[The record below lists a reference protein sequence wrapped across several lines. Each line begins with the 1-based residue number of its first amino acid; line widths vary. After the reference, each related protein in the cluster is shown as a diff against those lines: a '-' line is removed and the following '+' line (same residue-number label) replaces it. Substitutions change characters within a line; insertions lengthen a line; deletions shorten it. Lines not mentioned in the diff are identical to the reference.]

1 MITIDEVVTKLYTK
15 LKTLGIPVFKY
26 RSPIDYKGTF
36 IVINSLPLQGR
47 VEQQG
52 VFNVNL
58 YTDNNSNGTPNS
70 VELNKY
76 AKQIVDIVDND
87 WSNSEL
93 IEYQQS
99 GYLYEETQTFI
110 NTRVNYRKLNYK

>member
-15 LKTLGIPVFKY
+15 LKTLGITVFKY
-26 RSPIDYKGTF
+26 RSPLNHKGTF
-36 IVINSLPLQGR
+36 IVINPLTLQGR
-47 VEQQG
+47 IEQQG

-76 AKQIVDIVDND
+76 AKQIIDIVDND
-87 WSNSEL
+87 WSKSEL

>member
-1 MITIDEVVTKLYTK
+1 MITIDEVVTKLFTR
-15 LKTLGIPVFKY
+15 LKTIGIPVFKY
-26 RSPIDYKGTF
+26 RSPIDEKGTF
-36 IVINSLPLQGR
+36 VVIAPIALQGR

-58 YTDNNSNGTPNS
+58 YTDNNKNGTPNS
-70 VELNKY
+70 VELNRY
-76 AKQIVDIVDND
+76 AKQIIDIVDNN
-87 WSNSEL
+87 WSNAEL

-99 GYLYEETQTFI
+99 GYIYEEIQTFI